1 MVIYK
6 RDRGVELATT
16 EKKASAVTF
25 NEGIELG
32 AYTTVPPRR
41 LLEAILEQFGERRRW
56 VPLFLDTKSS
66 LEVLFSAQRVLQF
79 SVVYTNYVSVTS
91 KLSKSPKQISHAS
104 SKISFANG
112 IDDWVTERADH
123 ETAVGDESCFG
134 GNFNASGEI
143 SEQSA
148 NPRWKK
154 AQEKRHDYDVD
165 ICSYTSFF
173 LPPNHLLLTL
183 LAFF

>member
-16 EKKASAVTF
+16 EKKASA
-25 NEGIELG
+25 EGIELG
-32 AYTTVPPRR
+32 AYNSSRPRR
-41 LLEAILEQFGERRRW
+41 LVEAILEQFGERRRL

-66 LEVLFSAQRVLQF
+66 LEVLFSAERLLQF
-79 SVVYTNYVSVTS
+79 SVVYTNYISVTS
-91 KLSKSPKQISHAS
+91 KFSKSPQQTFHAS
-104 SKISFANG
+104 SKISLAKG
-112 IDDWVTERADH
+112 VDEWVAKRTDH

-148 NPRWKK
+148 NPRWEETQK
-154 AQEKRHDYDVD
+154 KRHNYDVD
-165 ICSYTSFF
+165 ICSCSSFC
-173 LPPNHLLLTL
+173 LLPNHLLLTL